1 MLISLRGTQSA
12 VKRQFDRPTCVAFA
26 VTALHEH
33 AYDVLKCSKMTA
45 EIDLSEE
52 FLHYHCKK
60 HDGLGPNRKGTTVAA
75 ASTSLAGHGQSLEC
89 YCPYHP
95 NLSESTP
102 WTPTG
107 EAYADGK
114 KRRLRGLRRVVG
126 SLSSIRDSL
135 NLAKPLVAVL
145 DWYSN
150 AYVTPSGRIEM
161 PGHDDRFLGRHAV
174 LIVELDDREPVDLCM
189 ITFKNSWGGNWGDNG
204 YGYFGLDYF
213 LAYGRELWG
222 ISS

>member
-12 VKRQFDRPTCVAFA
+12 VKRQYDRPTCVAFA

-33 AYDVLKCSKMTA
+33 AHDVLKCTRKIA

-60 HDGLGPNRKGTTVAA
+60 YDGLGPNRKGTTVVA
-75 ASTSLAGHGQSLEC
+75 ASTSLAAHGQSLER
-89 YCPYHP
+89 YYPYQSS
-95 NLSESTP
+95 LSKSP
-102 WTPTG
+102 LSRPTR

-114 KRRLRGLRRVVG
+114 IRRLPGLRRLEQ
-126 SLSSIRDSL
+126 SLASIRDSL
-135 NLAKPLVAVL
+135 NLARPVVAVL

-150 AYVTPSGRIEM
+150 AYVTPSGRIQM
-161 PGHDDRFLGRHAV
+161 PGDNDRFLGRHAV
-174 LIVELDDREPVDLCM
+174 LIVELDEREPVDLCI
-189 ITFKNSWGGNWGDNG
+189 ITFKNSWGVKWGDNG

-213 LAYGRELWG
+213 RAYGRELWG